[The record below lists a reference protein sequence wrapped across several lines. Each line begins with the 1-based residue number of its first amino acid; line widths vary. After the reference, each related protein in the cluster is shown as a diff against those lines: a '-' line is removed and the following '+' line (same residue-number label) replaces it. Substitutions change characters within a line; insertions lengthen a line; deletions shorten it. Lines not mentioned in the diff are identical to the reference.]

1 MKRTLCSIAACT
13 LVLGALVSCGD
24 KKGGKGKKET
34 PNIVGKW
41 AMSGFE
47 NKDVESAGIIFHEN
61 GKGSMYEDASNMFHF
76 EDEGFYISGSVI
88 SNDYVIDEGDNV
100 TVDVNGEKLLS
111 MKKVDV
117 KDGHYGTYTLEG
129 GRLYDNFVE
138 SMKQD
143 DGKLLDITLNF
154 DGPHS
159 ELIFDD
165 IFTYTIDDKNLNVS
179 GATSVF
185 NSQGA
190 VLSGEYT
197 IKDDKLTITDAKTT
211 NVLTRVK

>member
-1 MKRTLCSIAACT
+1 
-13 LVLGALVSCGD
+13 
-24 KKGGKGKKET
+24 
-34 PNIVGKW
+34 
-41 AMSGFE
+41 
-47 NKDVESAGIIFHEN
+47 
-61 GKGSMYEDASNMFHF
+61 
-76 EDEGFYISGSVI
+76 
-88 SNDYVIDEGDNV
+88 
-100 TVDVNGEKLLS
+100 